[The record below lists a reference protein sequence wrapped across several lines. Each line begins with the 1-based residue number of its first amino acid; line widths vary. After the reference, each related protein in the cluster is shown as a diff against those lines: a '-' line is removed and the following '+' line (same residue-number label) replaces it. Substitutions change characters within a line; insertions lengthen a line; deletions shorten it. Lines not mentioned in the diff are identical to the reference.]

1 MYISSTEEKSWKK
14 YCEMNRTYPSYGI
27 WLYHFNF
34 KFFNIYRNN
43 MHQTQT
49 NTVYRIGRSKAIF
62 ISAPA
67 NVYSSL
73 EIQSTSGIYA
83 IEHGFL
89 RVLRF
94 LPPIKLV
101 AMIYLKYC
109 WQWRLSTITHKPMLL
124 NTKGR

>member
-1 MYISSTEEKSWKK
+1 MGFGYTISIS
-14 YCEMNRTYPSYGI
+14 
-27 WLYHFNF
+27 NF
-34 KFFNIYRNN
+34 LIFIEIICLLS
-43 MHQTQT
+43 HQTQT

-67 NVYSSL
+67 NVYFSL

-89 RVLRF
+89 QVLRF